1 MARII
6 TKELAIKIRDKLE
19 GRPITT
25 KNAVHD
31 VYGVYHNGQLIAQFG
46 IRRGSSKDS
55 GHDHVQKELNVS
67 TGFAKQLGVCTKQ
80 RDDYLRERNLLPQLP
95 ATSEVDGRP

>member
-19 GRPITT
+19 GRAITT
-25 KNAVHD
+25 KNAAHD
-31 VYGVYHNGQLIAQFG
+31 VYGIYHNDQLIAQFG
-46 IRRGSSKDS
+46 IRRGSSKDA

-67 TGFAKQLGVCTKQ
+67 TGFAKQLAICTRS
-80 RDDYLRERNLLPQLP
+80 RDDFLRGRNLLPQLP
-95 ATSEVDGRP
+95 PTTQVPPQ